1 MIILSGMVRGSL
13 CWATVLQVN
22 NDKGLYVT
30 TVMVVIMI
38 TTFSGGI
45 VLPLL
50 MPLLVGSKSSET
62 SVNIVSP
69 LYVSVSTRVGSPQK
83 TINLSKFHKDEI
95 DLSPMRVELDNL
107 SISPTPYRERE
118 DVSDNVSA
126 VLYLL
131 WVKFDEIIM
140 KPNFGGSSNLS
151 RNFILEET
159 KSMSLGAIFK
169 DDTTVKEIVSLS
181 KDHRVE
187 MIDKGAN
194 VSRKIVLFDDA
205 ALNEEEYLGVFE
217 QLEED
222 EKKRKEKNSTTSF
235 ASEKKS
241 YGTIGNAIGMRLNYD
256 EEDQDGGAED
266 KS

>member
-1 MIILSGMVRGSL
+1 MVRGSL

-22 NDKGLYVT
+22 NDTSGLYVT

-69 LYVSVSTRVGSPQK
+69 LYVSVSTTRVGSPLK

-95 DLSPMRVELDNL
+95 DLSPMRLESV
-107 SISPTPYRERE
+107 SPTPCRERE
-118 DVSDNVSA
+118 DNDNVSA

-151 RNFILEET
+151 RNFLLEET

-187 MIDKGAN
+187 MVDKGVN
-194 VSRKIVLFDDA
+194 VSRKIVLFDDNND
-205 ALNEEEYLGVFE
+205 ALNEEYLGVSE

-222 EKKRKEKNSTTSF
+222 EKKKNSTISF
-235 ASEKKS
+235 ATEKKS

-256 EEDQDGGAED
+256 EEDGAEN

>member
-1 MIILSGMVRGSL
+1 MVRGSL

-22 NDKGLYVT
+22 NDSGLYVT
-30 TVMVVIMI
+30 TAMVVIMV

-50 MPLLVGSKSSET
+50 MPLLVGSKSET

-95 DLSPMRVELDNL
+95 DLSPMRVELDSQ

-118 DVSDNVSA
+118 DNDNVSA

-159 KSMSLGAIFK
+159 KSMSLGSIFK

-194 VSRKIVLFDDA
+194 VSRKIVLFDDNND

-241 YGTIGNAIGMRLNYD
+241 YGSIGNAIGMRLNYD
-256 EEDQDGGAED
+256 EEDQDQGDEN

>member
-1 MIILSGMVRGSL
+1 MVRGSL

-30 TVMVVIMI
+30 TVMVVIMV

-50 MPLLVGSKSSET
+50 MPLLVGSKSET

-118 DVSDNVSA
+118 DNDNVSA

-140 KPNFGGSSNLS
+140 KPNFGGSSNSS

-159 KSMSLGAIFK
+159 KSMSLGSIFK

-194 VSRKIVLFDDA
+194 VSRKIVLFDDNND

-241 YGTIGNAIGMRLNYD
+241 YGSIGNAIGMRLNYD
-256 EEDQDGGAED
+256 EEDQDHGDEN

>member
-1 MIILSGMVRGSL
+1 MVRGSL
-13 CWATVLQVN
+13 CWATVLQVS
-22 NDKGLYVT
+22 NDRGFFVT
-30 TVMVVIMI
+30 TAMVVIMI

-50 MPLLVGSKSSET
+50 MPLLVGSKGSET

-95 DLSPMRVELDNL
+95 DLSPMRAELDNL
-107 SISPTPYRERE
+107 SPTPTYRERE
-118 DVSDNVSA
+118 DNDNVSA

-140 KPNFGGSSNLS
+140 KPNFGGSSNSS
-151 RNFILEET
+151 RNYILEET

-194 VSRKIVLFDDA
+194 VSRKIVLFDDNND

-241 YGTIGNAIGMRLNYD
+241 YGSIGNAIGMRLNYD
-256 EEDQDGGAED
+256 EEDQDQGDEN